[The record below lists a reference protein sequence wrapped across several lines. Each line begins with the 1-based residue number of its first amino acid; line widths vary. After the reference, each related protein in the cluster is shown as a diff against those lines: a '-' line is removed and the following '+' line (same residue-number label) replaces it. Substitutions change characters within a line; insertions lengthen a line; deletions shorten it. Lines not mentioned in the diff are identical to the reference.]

1 MKKIIKDKLKKL
13 AIMMGEAQSLKEQ
26 QALQQLIAALI
37 NYVPGFNEYGKYMI
51 PGTNFYQPES
61 IYQNKF
67 VPENQRALRNGLASE
82 LKWNKMVDQQYEGM
96 E

>member
-13 AIMMGEAQSLKEQ
+13 AIMMGEALMLKEQ

-51 PGTNFYQPES
+51 TVQTFVLSFES
-61 IYQNKF
+61 
-67 VPENQRALRNGLASE
+67 L
-82 LKWNKMVDQQYEGM
+82 M
-96 E
+96 